1 MKTTGDRI
9 FELRKQK
16 GYSREALAKL
26 CGVSSKSIQNYENG
40 SRVPIIDNIKKIA
53 TVLETSVDYLIKG
66 VEVDLSTEALTQ
78 EEMEEI
84 KERTY
89 ALFAGGKLS
98 EEAKLKFLQELQDIY
113 IDARRREIEDNK

>member
-26 CGVSSKSIQNYENG
+26 CGISSKSIQNYENN
-40 SRVPIIDNIKKIA
+40 SRVPVIDNIKKIA
-53 TVLETSVDYLIKG
+53 EALGTSVDYLVKG
-66 VEVDLSTEALTQ
+66 VETDLSTEELTQ

-84 KERTY
+84 KERTS

-98 EEAKLKFLQELQDIY
+98 EEAKLNFLQELQNIY

>member
-84 KERTY
+84 KDRTS

>member
-9 FELRKQK
+9 LELRKRK

-40 SRVPIIDNIKKIA
+40 SRAPIIENIKKIA
-53 TVLETSVDYLIKG
+53 TALETSVDYLIKG

-84 KERTY
+84 KERTS

>member
-16 GYSREALAKL
+16 GYSSEALAKL

-84 KERTY
+84 KERTS

>member
-9 FELRKQK
+9 LELRKRK

-40 SRVPIIDNIKKIA
+40 SRVPIIENIKEIA
-53 TVLETSVDYLIKG
+53 TALETSVDYLIKG

-84 KERTY
+84 KERTS

>member
-84 KERTY
+84 KERTS

-98 EEAKLKFLQELQDIY
+98 EVAKLKFLQELQDIY

>member
-78 EEMEEI
+78 EEM
-84 KERTY
+84 
-89 ALFAGGKLS
+89 
-98 EEAKLKFLQELQDIY
+98 
-113 IDARRREIEDNK
+113 

>member
-1 MKTTGDRI
+1 MKTTGERI
-9 FELRKQK
+9 LELRKRK

-40 SRVPIIDNIKKIA
+40 SRAPIIENIKKIA
-53 TVLETSVDYLIKG
+53 TALETSVDYLIKG

-84 KERTY
+84 KERTS

>member
-84 KERTY
+84 KERTS

>member
-1 MKTTGDRI
+1 M
-9 FELRKQK
+9 
-16 GYSREALAKL
+16 
-26 CGVSSKSIQNYENG
+26 
-40 SRVPIIDNIKKIA
+40 
-53 TVLETSVDYLIKG
+53 
-66 VEVDLSTEALTQ
+66 EVDLSTEALTQ

-84 KERTY
+84 KERTS

>member
-9 FELRKQK
+9 LELRKRK

-26 CGVSSKSIQNYENG
+26 CGVSSKSIQNYGNG
-40 SRVPIIDNIKKIA
+40 SRAPIIENIKKIA
-53 TVLETSVDYLIKG
+53 TALETSVDYLIKG

-84 KERTY
+84 KERTS

>member
-9 FELRKQK
+9 LELRKRK

-84 KERTY
+84 KERTS